1 MTNLG
6 LIWGST
12 GSHVDYPG
20 EEEVVPSSQLFL
32 AIQILRLVS
41 KGSFLDLAGLLRSA
55 RGFLSYVSVAVSPP
69 AFMVSKVQRFGIGS
83 RDSEISLAL
92 VVVPAYEVNGIFE
105 VRSIGKPVASILHIF
120 LPSRVDSLGITL
132 GAAFSFPR
140 NHP

>member
-1 MTNLG
+1 MGEYEQLRG
-6 LIWGST
+6 LSGK
-12 GSHVDYPG
+12 
-20 EEEVVPSSQLFL
+20 EEVVPSSQLLL
-32 AIQILRLVS
+32 AIEILRLIS
-41 KGSFLDLAGLLRSA
+41 KGSFLDLTSCLDQPGL
-55 RGFLSYVSVAVSPP
+55 FLICLVTVSPP
-69 AFMVSKVQRFGIGS
+69 AFMVSKIQRFGIGS